1 MFVSEILKENEFT
14 VAQQGPKSWNIL
26 NPDGQVVGNKSFRGA
41 AEAEARKLTAKLK
54 TGTPVDK
61 NFDKNQKLSNY
72 GKTGKPE
79 PVKKLKKPT
88 ASVFKQKGRI
98 AWKKAK
104 KFIGPKMYGAGP
116 IFFLFMDMEKFGRII
131 YIFNREYV
139 ASGCDGKSMRVNK
152 AQLLFAEEVTG
163 TFIGA
168 AASFAAG
175 KGAYEKVKKIKNIK
189 TALHAISNLSFAAP
203 LVGFILKAILFVGI
217 EAAFY
222 MIGKMLGSSKFAE
235 GLANIFLGFFTKEVL
250 VQLGKAIYTDELD
263 FSKCSMVKDLNKQLR
278 MEDITYESK
287 VSASAVKADVI
298 DIVKDDPKLLKLVKT
313 VQQKSKEKKSK
324 E

>member
-14 VAQQGPKSWNIL
+14 VTQAGRNSWNIL
-26 NPDGQVVGNKSFRGA
+26 NPDGQVVGNRSYRGA
-41 AEAEARKLTAKLK
+41 AEAEARKLTSKLK
-54 TGTPVDK
+54 GTPVNK
-61 NFDKNQKLSNY
+61 NFDKNQKLSDF
-72 GKTGKPE
+72 GKTGKG

-104 KFIGPKMYGAGP
+104 QFIGPKMYGAGP

-175 KGAYEKVKKIKNIK
+175 KGAYNKVKKIKNIK
-189 TALHAISNLSFAAP
+189 NALHAISNLSFAAP
-203 LVGFILKAILFVGI
+203 LVGFVLKAILFVGI

-222 MIGKMLGSSKFAE
+222 AIGKMLGSSKFAE
-235 GLANIFLGFFTKEVL
+235 GLANVFLGFFTKETL